1 MMQQAKKGLSVS
13 TFRIL
18 GFLSMLAW
26 WSSHPSMAFDRPNVV
41 LIVSD
46 DHAWTDYGFMGHPT
60 IQTPNIDQL
69 ASNSLVFRRGY
80 VTSSLCCPSLASII
94 TGRYPHQHKVTSNDP
109 PIPPGMNDR
118 DFYGSPLFAQGRET
132 MTQQLAAAN
141 TLPDI
146 LKKFEYRSL
155 QTGKWWQGHFSRG
168 GFTDGMTQGG
178 RHGDEGLSIGR
189 KTMEPINSFLDSCKA
204 SQQPF
209 LVWYAPLM
217 PHDPHTP
224 PDRLLQKYIK
234 QTDSIHIAR
243 YWAMVEWFDE
253 TCGELFGYLDKE
265 GLKDNTVIVYVADNG
280 WITDPTTGRYAPKSK
295 QSPYDGGLRSPIM
308 VRWPAKLAPR
318 MSDTPV
324 SSLDLFPTLLN
335 ACGVPV
341 PADLPGI
348 DLASEPAVAAR
359 KTLTG
364 ECFTHNFVDIDNP
377 ASSLRWRWIVEDGW
391 KLIAPA
397 APNETGKPELY
408 QVSADPEEV
417 TDRAAAEPA
426 RVTAMTA
433 KLDAWWP
440 GH

>member
-1 MMQQAKKGLSVS
+1 MHRFLLLLGL
-13 TFRIL
+13 L
-18 GFLSMLAW
+18 GSAVTAAAAT
-26 WSSHPSMAFDRPNVV
+26 PPNVV
-41 LIVSD
+41 MIISD
-46 DHAWTDYGFMGHPT
+46 DHHWGDYGFMGHPHL
-60 IQTPNIDQL
+60 QTPHLDQL
-69 ASNSLVFRRGY
+69 ARESLTFRQGY
-80 VTSSLCCPSLASII
+80 VPSSLCCPSLASII
-94 TGRYPHQHKVTSNDP
+94 TGRYPHEHHITSNDP
-109 PIPPGMNDR
+109 AIPPGMKPGAFHRSD
-118 DFYGSPLFAQGRET
+118 LFVQGRER
-132 MTQQLAAAN
+132 MIHHLEAWP
-141 TLPDI
+141 TLPR
-146 LKKFEYRSL
+146 LLGQGGYVSL
-155 QTGKWWQGHFSRG
+155 QTGKWWLGDYTHG
-168 GFTDGMTQGG
+168 GFTQGMSKGG
-178 RHGDEGLSIGR
+178 RHGDDGLDIGR
-189 KTMEPINSFLDSCKA
+189 KTLQPIYDFVAGARTEGK
-204 SQQPF
+204 PF
-209 LVWYAPLM
+209 FVWYAPMM

-224 PDRLLQKYIK
+224 PQRLLDKYLAK
-234 QTDSIHIAR
+234 APTEPIAK

-348 DLASEPAVAAR
+348 DLVSEPAVAAR